1 MKAFVTGAT
10 GFLGSHVARVLAEQG
25 AELRLLVRPT
35 SDLRNLDGLNADR
48 VVGDLRDAAS
58 ISKALSGC
66 DVVFHVAADY
76 RLWVRDPDEMY
87 RSNVEGTRS
96 LLEAARKQGV
106 RRVVYTSSVATMGFT
121 SNHAWTGE
129 GARPHTSTVADEE
142 SPVSLADMIGH
153 YKRSKFMAEQ
163 VAVEAARSGVD
174 VVIVNPT
181 TPIGER
187 DIKPTPTGRIV
198 VDFLKRKFPAYVET
212 GLNLVDAT
220 ECARGHVQALEKGR
234 SGERYILGGEN
245 LTLKQILD
253 RLAAIT
259 GLPSPTVK
267 LPYIFALAAGVVD
280 EMVTG
285 RLLGREPRATI
296 DAVRMGRKMMFVSSA
311 KAEREL
317 GWRTVPVDGAHC
329 AGRWTGSGATGMSRI
344 AIIAA
349 MEREVGPLIRNW
361 KVRTMEH
368 GGRRYRLFENG
379 EATLV
384 CGGIGAEAA
393 RRATEAVIRE
403 VNPVRVISVGF
414 AGALDASLQV
424 GHVFEPRTVINAADG
439 VRTEVGSGEGILVS
453 SATVAGKEQKIRFRQ
468 SLWREC
474 GGHGSRSRGA
484 RSAGAGSR
492 VRSFESHLRRR
503 RFHPARVGSLCGGRR
518 ELSVRPLRVPCGS
531 APVAVGRDDCAGA
544 E

>member
-1 MKAFVTGAT
+1 
-10 GFLGSHVARVLAEQG
+10 VA
-25 AELRLLVRPT
+25 
-35 SDLRNLDGLNADR
+35 
-48 VVGDLRDAAS
+48 GDLRDPAS
-58 ISKALSGC
+58 IEKALSGC

-76 RLWVRDPDEMY
+76 RLWVRDPAEMY

-121 SNHAWTGE
+121 SKTNYGN
-129 GARPHTSTVADEE
+129 VADEQ
-142 SPVSLADMIGH
+142 SPVLLADMIGH

-234 SGERYILGGEN
+234 AGERYILGGEN

-259 GLPSPTVK
+259 GLKSPTVK
-267 LPYIFALAAGVVD
+267 LPYFFALATGVVD
-280 EMVTG
+280 EMVMG

-317 GWRTVPVDGAHC
+317 GWRTVPV
-329 AGRWTGSGATGMSRI
+329 
-344 AIIAA
+344 
-349 MEREVGPLIRNW
+349 E
-361 KVRTMEH
+361 
-368 GGRRYRLFENG
+368 
-379 EATLV
+379 
-384 CGGIGAEAA
+384 
-393 RRATEAVIRE
+393 
-403 VNPVRVISVGF
+403 
-414 AGALDASLQV
+414 GALRRSV
-424 GHVFEPRTVINAADG
+424 EW
-439 VRTEVGSGEGILVS
+439 
-453 SATVAGKEQKIRFRQ
+453 FRAN
-468 SLWREC
+468 
-474 GGHGSRSRGA
+474 GY
-484 RSAGAGSR
+484 
-492 VRSFESHLRRR
+492 V
-503 RFHPARVGSLCGGRR
+503 
-518 ELSVRPLRVPCGS
+518 
-531 APVAVGRDDCAGA
+531 
-544 E
+544 

>member
-1 MKAFVTGAT
+1 MLALVTGAT

-35 SDLRNLDGLNADR
+35 SDLRNLNDDDLKNADR

-121 SNHAWTGE
+121 HVNTGN
-129 GARPHTSTVADEE
+129 VADEQ
-142 SPVSLADMIGH
+142 SLVGIKDMIGH

-198 VDFLKRKFPAYVET
+198 LDFLRRKFPVYVET

-259 GLPSPTVK
+259 GLKSPTLK
-267 LPYIFALAAGVVD
+267 LPYVFAFAAGVVD

-317 GWRTVPVDGAHC
+317 GWRTVAVDGA
-329 AGRWTGSGATGMSRI
+329 
-344 AIIAA
+344 
-349 MEREVGPLIRNW
+349 
-361 KVRTMEH
+361 
-368 GGRRYRLFENG
+368 
-379 EATLV
+379 
-384 CGGIGAEAA
+384 
-393 RRATEAVIRE
+393 
-403 VNPVRVISVGF
+403 
-414 AGALDASLQV
+414 
-424 GHVFEPRTVINAADG
+424 
-439 VRTEVGSGEGILVS
+439 
-453 SATVAGKEQKIRFRQ
+453 
-468 SLWREC
+468 
-474 GGHGSRSRGA
+474 
-484 RSAGAGSR
+484 
-492 VRSFESHLRRR
+492 LRR
-503 RFHPARVGSLCGGRR
+503 
-518 ELSVRPLRVPCGS
+518 SVDWFRGNGYV
-531 APVAVGRDDCAGA
+531 
-544 E
+544 